1 MIEYGCYE
9 RGNEEIWGPFSGGG
23 DSNTEEKAGQIN
35 GTMNI
40 FKSHRESHCFMFT
53 QNYIYVDYMYM
64 CTYISYSFMFTQ
76 KYIYIYKS
84 TYIITYVCVY
94 MPYIVH

>member
-1 MIEYGCYE
+1 MGAMKGEMRKFE
-9 RGNEEIWGPFSGGG
+9 DLSLVEG

-53 QNYIYVDYMYM
+53 Q
-64 CTYISYSFMFTQ
+64 
-76 KYIYIYKS
+76 KYIYI
-84 TYIITYVCVY
+84 
-94 MPYIVH
+94 